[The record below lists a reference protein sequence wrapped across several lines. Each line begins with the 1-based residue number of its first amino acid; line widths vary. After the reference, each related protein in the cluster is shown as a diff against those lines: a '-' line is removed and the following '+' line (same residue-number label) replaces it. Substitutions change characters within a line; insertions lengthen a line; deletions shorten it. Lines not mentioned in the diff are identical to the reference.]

1 MTLRTSLG
9 IPRRLFGRDHF
20 VSVSRKELREIEL
33 FVEPMAEVIAV
44 IPVRYG
50 AQRFP
55 GKALAPILEKPMIQW
70 VVEGVSQSQI
80 IKKIIVA
87 TDDQR
92 IADTCSQW
100 DVEVVMTD
108 SALPSGS
115 DRVFQACR
123 NQGADLVIN
132 IQGDEPLIRGAL
144 VDQMASAMLA
154 SDDWEMFTLGRRM
167 DPEALHSENTAKIV
181 LNHKNEALYFSRFPI
196 PYSRQKSSET
206 WDACLK
212 HIGIYGYK
220 KSFLKKFCETP
231 VQPLEQMEGL
241 EQLRAL
247 YLGARL
253 RVLKVDYES
262 WGVDTPSDVAI
273 VEKKLREIYG

>member
-1 MTLRTSLG
+1 M
-9 IPRRLFGRDHF
+9 
-20 VSVSRKELREIEL
+20 V
-33 FVEPMAEVIAV
+33 AV

-55 GKALAPILEKPMIQW
+55 GKALAPILQKPMIQW

-92 IADTCSQW
+92 IADTCASF

-108 SALPSGS
+108 SNLASGS
-115 DRVFQACR
+115 DRVYQACL
-123 NQGADLVIN
+123 NHPEEFIIN
-132 IQGDEPLIRGAL
+132 IQGDEPLIDGAL

-154 SDDWEMFTLGRRM
+154 KSDWDMFTLGRSM
-167 DPEALHSENTAKIV
+167 DPQALHSPNTAKIV
-181 LNHKNEALYFSRFPI
+181 LNQNDQALYFSRFPI
-196 PYSRQKSSET
+196 PYSRESG
-206 WDACLK
+206 DNDLGACLK

-220 KSFLKKFCETP
+220 KAFLKQFCETP
-231 VQPLEQMEGL
+231 VQPIEKMEGL

-247 YLGARL
+247 YLGARIQ
-253 RVLKVDYES
+253 VLKVDYES
-262 WGVDTPSDVAI
+262 WGVDTPDDVSI
-273 VEKKLREIYG
+273 VEKKLREIHG